1 MDVMKAEGE
10 ETFSTMTSERITVGV
25 TKEKK
30 DADSCGR
37 NIGDSLYFAVEN
49 FIFRSVTRHVYSY

>member
-30 DADSCGR
+30 MQILVVGILGTVCTLQVRILFSDQ
-37 NIGDSLYFAVEN
+37 
-49 FIFRSVTRHVYSY
+49 